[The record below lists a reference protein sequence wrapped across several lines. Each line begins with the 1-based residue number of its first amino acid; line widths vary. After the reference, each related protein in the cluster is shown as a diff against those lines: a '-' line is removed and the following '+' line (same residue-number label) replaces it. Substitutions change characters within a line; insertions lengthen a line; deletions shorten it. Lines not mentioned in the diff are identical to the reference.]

1 MPIKLQND
9 FPAKDVLEKENIFSI
24 DDERAIHQDIRP
36 LRILI
41 LNLMPNKIDTEIQ
54 LLRLIS
60 KTPLQIDVDFL
71 TMKSHVSKNT
81 SISHLKKFYQTFDE
95 IRDNRYDGMIITGAP
110 LEHLEFNEVDYWD
123 EICEVMK
130 WSKSHVFS
138 TVHIC
143 WGAQAGLYYH
153 YGVDKVTYN
162 QKLFGIY
169 GQHLCST
176 HFLVDGFDDEF
187 HTPQSRYTG
196 INEKQVEEHEEL
208 EVLTYSHPAG
218 INMITSKDSKN
229 IFILGHL
236 EYDAFTLAK
245 EYQRD
250 VDKGLDIQMP
260 HNYFRNDDPTSI
272 PINTWRSHA
281 NLFYHN
287 WLNYVYQQTPYNLED
302 LK

>member
-24 DDERAIHQDIRP
+24 EAERAIHQDIRP

-41 LNLMPNKIDTEIQ
+41 LNLMPNKIETEIQ

-71 TMKSHVSKNT
+71 MMQSHVSKNT
-81 SISHLKKFYQTFDE
+81 NVSHLKKFYQTFNGIKNDC
-95 IRDNRYDGMIITGAP
+95 YDGMIITGAP
-110 LEHLEFNEVDYWD
+110 LEHLKFNDVDYWD

-130 WSKSHVFS
+130 WSKTHVFS

-153 YGVDKVTYN
+153 YGIHKVDYN

-169 GQHLCST
+169 TQRLCST

-187 HTPQSRYTG
+187 CTPQSRYTG
-196 INEKQVEEHEEL
+196 INEKQVKENDNL
-208 EVLTYSHPAG
+208 EIVLYSHLFG
-218 INMITSKDSKN
+218 INMVISKDSKN

-236 EYDAFTLAK
+236 EYDADTLAK

-250 VDKGLDIQMP
+250 IEKGLDIQIP
-260 HNYFRNDDPTSI
+260 YHYFYKDNVASTPM
-272 PINTWRSHA
+272 NMWRSHA

-287 WLNYVYQQTPYNLED
+287 WLNYVYQQTPYNLDD

>member
-9 FPAKDVLEKENIFSI
+9 FPAKDVLEKENIFAI
-24 DDERAIHQDIRP
+24 DNDKAIHQDIRP

-41 LNLMPNKIDTEIQ
+41 VNLMPNKIDTEIQ

-81 SISHLKKFYQTFDE
+81 SLSHLKKFYQTFDD
-95 IRDNRYDGMIITGAP
+95 IKMNRYDGMIITGAP
-110 LEHLEFNEVDYWD
+110 LEHLNFKEVDYWD
-123 EICEVMK
+123 EICTLMN
-130 WSKSHVFS
+130 WSKTHVFS

-153 YGVDKVTYN
+153 YGIDKVNY
-162 QKLFGIY
+162 QEKLFGIY
-169 GQHLCST
+169 RQHLASN

-187 HTPQSRYTG
+187 YSPQSRYTG
-196 INEKQVEEHEEL
+196 IDEKQVKQNKDL
-208 EVLTYSHPAG
+208 LILTYSHHVG

-236 EYDAFTLAK
+236 EYDATTLAK

-250 VDKGLDIQMP
+250 VDKGLNIKVP
-260 HNYFRNDDPTSI
+260 YNYFQDDNPTST

-302 LK
+302 L